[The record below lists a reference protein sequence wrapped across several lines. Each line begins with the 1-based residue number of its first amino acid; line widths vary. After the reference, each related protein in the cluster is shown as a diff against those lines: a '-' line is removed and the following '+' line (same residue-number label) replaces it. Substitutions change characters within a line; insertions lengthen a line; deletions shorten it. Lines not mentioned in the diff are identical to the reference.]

1 MDETILDKLVHA
13 LGVEPQLATR
23 ADWLAAVS
31 LAVRDQVIDRWLESA
46 RLAAR
51 EGGKQ
56 VCYLSAEFL
65 IGRLLRDAIS
75 NLGLSKSVEAALSKL
90 GAAGDLP
97 ALAELEADP
106 ALGNG
111 GLGRLAACYM
121 ESMASLGIPAYGYG
135 IRYDNGLF
143 KQRITDGSQVEVP
156 DRWLTG
162 GNPWEIERRGVSYK
176 IGFGGSVEAAGGP
189 ASHAAAVWRP
199 AEVVFAQAYDMPV
212 VGWRGK
218 RVNTLRLWSARAK
231 TPLRLDQFNGGDH
244 IGAMYNKARAES
256 INQVLYPSDATAA
269 GQELRLRQEYF
280 FTAASVQDLLAR
292 HISAHKDVRNLAAK
306 ASIQM
311 NDTHPAIAVAEL
323 MRLLMDEHGLPQ
335 AEAWAITQK
344 TISYTNHTLLPEA
357 LESWTVHLMQTLL
370 PRHMQI
376 IYALDELLAN
386 DVKALAGDNGALAAS
401 VALVDRHGDWR
412 VRMGNL
418 AFAGSHKVNGV
429 SQLHTD
435 LMKTSVFKDMD
446 ELYPGRIINKTNGI
460 TPRRWLQGVNPDLTE
475 LITSTI
481 GEKVLD
487 DLSEIAKLKPFA
499 DDAGFRKKFIEV
511 KRADK
516 VRLANLIRERLDVQV
531 DPSALFDVQIK
542 RIHEYKR
549 QLMNI
554 VQTVALYNAMKAKPE
569 ANWAPRVKIF
579 AGKAAPSYFMAKRI
593 IHLINDVATTIN
605 ADASLRGRLKVAF
618 LPNYNVSLA
627 EVIIPAADLSEQ
639 ISTAGMEASGT
650 GNMKFALNG
659 AVTIGTL
666 DGANVEMSEH
676 IGTDNM
682 VIFGLTA
689 AEVEAHRT
697 AGLNPRA
704 QIEKSPS
711 LKGAL
716 DAIAS
721 GAFSGGDHSRYK
733 EIVDN
738 LYAHDWFM
746 VTADFDA
753 YEQAQARVESIW
765 ADPARWGAMAVR
777 NTAAMGWFSSDRAIR
792 EYARDIWNVPV
803 K

>member
-1 MDETILDKLVHA
+1 
-13 LGVEPQLATR
+13 
-23 ADWLAAVS
+23 
-31 LAVRDQVIDRWLESA
+31 
-46 RLAAR
+46 
-51 EGGKQ
+51 
-56 VCYLSAEFL
+56 
-65 IGRLLRDAIS
+65 
-75 NLGLSKSVEAALSKL
+75 
-90 GAAGDLP
+90 
-97 ALAELEADP
+97 
-106 ALGNG
+106 
-111 GLGRLAACYM
+111 M
-121 ESMASLGIPAYGYG
+121 ESMASLGIPAFGYG

-143 KQRITDGSQVEVP
+143 KQRISDGSQVEIP
-156 DRWLTG
+156 DRWLANGT
-162 GNPWEIERRGVSYK
+162 PWEIERRGVSFK

-189 ASHAAAVWRP
+189 ASHAMAVWRP
-199 AEVVFAQAYDMPV
+199 AEIVYAQAYDMPV

-231 TPLRLDQFNGGDH
+231 APLRLDQFNGGDH
-244 IGAMYNKARAES
+244 VGALYNKTRAES

-292 HISAHKDVRNLAAK
+292 HVSTHKDVRNLADK
-306 ASIQM
+306 ASIQL
-311 NDTHPAIAVAEL
+311 NDTHPSIAVAEL
-323 MRLLMDEHGLPQ
+323 MRLLMDEHHLTQ

-376 IYALDELLAN
+376 IYALDELLAHE
-386 DVKALAGDNGALAAS
+386 VKALPGDNHALAAS

-435 LMKTSVFKDMD
+435 LMKVSVFKDMD
-446 ELYPGRIINKTNGI
+446 KLYPGRIINKTNGV

-475 LITSTI
+475 LITATI

-487 DLSEIAKLKPFA
+487 DLSEISKLKPFA
-499 DDAGFRKKFIEV
+499 DDAGFRAKFIEV

-593 IHLINDVATTIN
+593 IHLINDVATTVN

-676 IGTDNM
+676 IGLANM
-682 VIFGLTA
+682 MIFGLTA
-689 AEVEAHRT
+689 AEVAERRT

-704 QIEKSPS
+704 QIEASPS

-716 DAIAS
+716 DAIGS
-721 GAFSGGDHSRYK
+721 GVFSGGDHGRYR
-733 EIVDN
+733 EIVEN

-753 YEQAQARVESIW
+753 YEKAQARVDTIW
-765 ADPARWGAMAVR
+765 ADPARWAAMAVH
-777 NTAAMGWFSSDRAIR
+777 NTASMGWFSSDRAVR

-803 K
+803 S